1 MDVIMKKTLL
11 GLVLLSSAGAVHAE
25 NGPNWNFIDVSYLSA
40 DVDGEEFSGLGIAG
54 SKLVGEDFFVTGS
67 YSSIGAEIEGIDFD
81 VNSTSFGLGYRYGA
95 SATTDIFG
103 AVSYQRAEL
112 DASYQG
118 RSFNVDD
125 NGYGLELGLRSL
137 LTSQLEV
144 TASMAKVTIDDES
157 ETVLSISSL
166 FHINEQ
172 FGIGAGYAQGD
183 DVDTLSFSAL
193 LFF

>member
-1 MDVIMKKTLL
+1 MDVTMRKTLL
-11 GLVLLSSAGAVHAE
+11 GLVILSSAGAVHAE
-25 NGPNWNFIDVSYLSA
+25 NGPNWNFIDLSYLSA
-40 DVDGEEFSGLGIAG
+40 DVEGDELNGLGIAG
-54 SKLVGEDFFVTGS
+54 SKLVGEDFFVTGA

-81 VNSTSFGLGYRYGA
+81 INSTSFGLGYRYGA

-103 AVSYQRAEL
+103 AVSYQLVEFE
-112 DASYQG
+112 ASYQG
-118 RSFNVDD
+118 ESFNVDD

-144 TASMAKVTIDDES
+144 TASMAQVTIDDES
-157 ETVLSISSL
+157 ETALFISSL
-166 FHINEQ
+166 YHINEQ
-172 FGIGAGYAQGD
+172 FGIGAGYAQSD